1 MKHIIAIFIYI
12 ILINITGNFFL
23 YFFNLTN
30 ILLIRDLFK
39 NGFIDNFLILI
50 FYSTIL
56 MIISYL
62 IFNKIFIKLDRLL
75 YYPIF
80 SLILFILTI
89 FMFKY
94 IFKIERINEINNILC
109 ILLQIFLSTYVF
121 YYSFYNLTLIKYKRN
136 H

>member
-109 ILLQIFLSTYVF
+109 ILLQIFL
-121 YYSFYNLTLIKYKRN
+121 
-136 H
+136 

>member
-30 ILLIRDLFK
+30 ILLITDLFK
-39 NGFIDNFLILI
+39 NGFIDNFLIFI

>member
-39 NGFIDNFLILI
+39 NGFIDNFLIFI

-56 MIISYL
+56 LIISYL

>member
-39 NGFIDNFLILI
+39 NGFIDNFLIFI

>member
-39 NGFIDNFLILI
+39 NGFIDNFLIFI

-80 SLILFILTI
+80 SLITFILTI
-89 FMFKY
+89 FMIKY

>member
-39 NGFIDNFLILI
+39 NGFIDNFLIFI

-109 ILLQIFLSTYVF
+109 ILLHIFLSTYVF

>member
-12 ILINITGNFFL
+12 ILINITGTFFL

-30 ILLIRDLFK
+30 KLLITDLFK
-39 NGFIDNFLILI
+39 NWFIDNFLIFI

-80 SLILFILTI
+80 SLITFILTI
-89 FMFKY
+89 FMIKY

-109 ILLQIFLSTYVF
+109 VLLQVFLSTYVF